1 MAVYL
6 DHNATTPLDL
16 RVLEAMLPY
25 LRDHHGNAS
34 SVHAYGRVARN
45 AIDQAREQVA
55 VLVNAQSSQVVFTGC
70 GTEANNLALKG
81 VAARLAAGRIAVS
94 AVEHASLFGP
104 ARALERQGWIIDTVA
119 VDDQCRVSMASL
131 SEVLSHTPRIVS
143 VMMANNET
151 GTIQDIPAISAQ
163 ARRVGAIMHTDAV
176 QAAGKIPVDFP
187 ASGAHLMSLSAH
199 KLYGPK
205 GVGALIVDKSLE
217 LEPLLHGGGHEMGRR
232 GGTENVAGIVGF
244 GAAAEL
250 ALNELA
256 ARSTHLYKLRDL
268 LETGLRELSG
278 VVIFAAQG
286 CASAMGGRSRHPA
299 SRDTSAS
306 MHVAGRA
313 GMAAERLPNTVLIGV
328 PGIDGESLLM
338 NLDRKGIA
346 VSSGSACA
354 SGSGEPSHV
363 LLAMGV
369 DPDLAR
375 RVIRVSLGQ
384 GNTPEDVLRFTAV
397 LREQIDYLQ
406 ATARSAWN
414 T

>member
-1 MAVYL
+1 VAVYL
-6 DHNATTPLDL
+6 DHNATTPLDP
-16 RVLEAMLPY
+16 RVLEAMMPY
-25 LRDHHGNAS
+25 LRDHYGNAS
-34 SVHAYGRVARN
+34 SVHSYGRLARN
-45 AIDQAREQVA
+45 AVDQAREQVA
-55 VLVNAQSSQVVFTGC
+55 ALVNAQSAQVVFTGC
-70 GTEANNLALKG
+70 GTESNNLALKG
-81 VAARLAAGRIAVS
+81 VAARLAAGRVAVS
-94 AVEHASLFGP
+94 AVEHASLLGP
-104 ARALERQGWIIDTVA
+104 ARALEWQGWIIDTIA
-119 VDDQCRVSMASL
+119 VDDQCRVSSASL
-131 SEVLSHTPRIVS
+131 SEALNHTPQIVS

-151 GTIQDIPAISAQ
+151 GVIQDIPAISAQ

-205 GVGALIVDKSLE
+205 GVGALIVDKTLE

-256 ARSTHLYKLRDL
+256 VRSAHLCRLRGL
-268 LETGLRELSG
+268 LEAGLRELPG

-286 CASAMGGRSRHPA
+286 CASAMG
-299 SRDTSAS
+299 
-306 MHVAGRA
+306 AGRA
-313 GMAAERLPNTVLIGV
+313 EVAAERVERLPNTVLIGA
-328 PGIDGESLLM
+328 PGIDGEALLM
-338 NLDRKGIA
+338 NMDRKGIA

-375 RVIRVSLGQ
+375 RVIRISLGQ
-384 GNTPEDVLRFTAV
+384 GNTPEDVLRFIAV
-397 LREQIDYLQ
+397 LREQIECIR
-406 ATARSAWN
+406 ATAHSAWDM
-414 T
+414 

>member
-1 MAVYL
+1 MPVYL
-6 DHNATTPLDL
+6 DHNATTPLDP
-16 RVLEAMLPY
+16 RVLEAMMPY

-34 SVHAYGRVARN
+34 SVHSYGRLARN
-45 AIDQAREQVA
+45 AVDQAREQVA
-55 VLVNAQSSQVVFTGC
+55 ALVNAQSTQVVFTGC

-81 VAARLAAGRIAVS
+81 VAARLAVGRVAVS
-94 AVEHASLFGP
+94 AVEHASLLGP
-104 ARALERQGWIIDTVA
+104 ARALERQGWIIDTIA

-131 SEVLSHTPRIVS
+131 SEALEDASSDVIKAAPQIVS

-151 GTIQDIPAISAQ
+151 GAIQDIPAISAQ

-250 ALNELA
+250 TLNELA
-256 ARSTHLYKLRDL
+256 VRSAHLRKLRDL
-268 LETGLRELSG
+268 LEAGLRELPG
-278 VVIFAAQG
+278 AVIFAE
-286 CASAMGGRSRHPA
+286 C
-299 SRDTSAS
+299 
-306 MHVAGRA
+306 
-313 GMAAERLPNTVLIGV
+313 AERLPNTVLIGV
-328 PGIDGESLLM
+328 PGIDGEALLM

-369 DPDLAR
+369 DFELAR
-375 RVIRVSLGQ
+375 RVIRISLGQ
-384 GNTPEDVLRFTAV
+384 GNTPEDVLRLIAA
-397 LREQIDYLQ
+397 LCEQIDYLQ
-406 ATARSAWN
+406 AHT
-414 T
+414 

>member
-6 DHNATTPLDL
+6 DHNATTPLDP
-16 RVLEAMLPY
+16 RVLEAMMPY

-34 SVHAYGRVARN
+34 SVHSYGRLARN
-45 AIDQAREQVA
+45 AVDQAREQVA
-55 VLVNAQSSQVVFTGC
+55 ALVNAQSAQVVFTGC

-81 VAARLAAGRIAVS
+81 VAARLAAGRVAVS
-94 AVEHASLFGP
+94 AVEHASLLGP
-104 ARALERQGWIIDTVA
+104 ACALERQGWIIDTIA
-119 VDDQCRVSMASL
+119 VDDQCRISLASL
-131 SEVLSHTPRIVS
+131 SEVLEDASSDVIKAAPQIVS

-151 GTIQDIPAISAQ
+151 GVIQDIPAISAQ

-205 GVGALIVDKSLE
+205 GVGALIVDKTLE

-256 ARSTHLYKLRDL
+256 VRSAHLYRLRDL
-268 LETGLRELSG
+268 LEAGLRELPG
-278 VVIFAAQG
+278 VVIFAE
-286 CASAMGGRSRHPA
+286 R
-299 SRDTSAS
+299 
-306 MHVAGRA
+306 V
-313 GMAAERLPNTVLIGV
+313 ERLPNTVLIGV
-328 PGIDGESLLM
+328 PGIDGEALLM

-369 DPDLAR
+369 DPDVAR

-406 ATARSAWN
+406 AHT
-414 T
+414 

>member
-1 MAVYL
+1 MPVYL

-16 RVLEAMLPY
+16 RVLEAMMPY

-34 SVHAYGRVARN
+34 SVHAYGRTARN

-55 VLVNAQSSQVVFTGC
+55 ALVNAQSTQVVFTGC

-81 VAARLAAGRIAVS
+81 VAARLTAGRVAVS
-94 AVEHASLFGP
+94 AVEHASLLGP
-104 ARALERQGWIIDTVA
+104 ARALERQGWIIDTIA
-119 VDDQCRVSMASL
+119 VDNQCRVSLASL
-131 SEVLSHTPRIVS
+131 SEVLEDASSDVIKAAPQIVS

-151 GTIQDIPAISAQ
+151 GVIQDIPAISAQ

-187 ASGAHLMSLSAH
+187 ASGTHLMSLSAH

-205 GVGALIVDKSLE
+205 GVGALIVDKTLE

-244 GAAAEL
+244 GAAAALALSEL
-250 ALNELA
+250 AV
-256 ARSTHLYKLRDL
+256 RSAHLRKLRDL
-268 LETGLRELSG
+268 LEASLRELSD
-278 VVIFAAQG
+278 VVIFAE
-286 CASAMGGRSRHPA
+286 R
-299 SRDTSAS
+299 
-306 MHVAGRA
+306 V
-313 GMAAERLPNTVLIGV
+313 ERLPNTVLIGV
-328 PGIDGESLLM
+328 PGIDGEALLM

-375 RVIRVSLGQ
+375 RVIRISLGQ
-384 GNTPEDVLRFTAV
+384 GNTPEDVLRLIAA
-397 LREQIDYLQ
+397 LREQVDYLQ
-406 ATARSAWN
+406 ATAHSAWN
-414 T
+414 KG

>member
-6 DHNATTPLDL
+6 DHNATTPLDP

-25 LRDHHGNAS
+25 LRGHHGNAS

-55 VLVNAQSSQVVFTGC
+55 ALVNAQSSQVVFTGC

-81 VAARLAAGRIAVS
+81 VAARLVAGRIAVS
-94 AVEHASLFGP
+94 AVEHASLLGP
-104 ARALERQGWIIDTVA
+104 AHALERQGWIIDAIA

-131 SEVLSHTPRIVS
+131 SEVLEDASSEVIKASPRIVS

-151 GTIQDIPAISAQ
+151 GVIQDIPAISAQ

-256 ARSTHLYKLRDL
+256 ARSAHLYRLRDL
-268 LETGLRELSG
+268 LEAGLRELPG
-278 VVIFAAQG
+278 VVIFAE
-286 CASAMGGRSRHPA
+286 
-299 SRDTSAS
+299 
-306 MHVAGRA
+306 RA
-313 GMAAERLPNTVLIGV
+313 ARLPNTVLIGV
-328 PGIDGESLLM
+328 PGIDGEALLM

-369 DPDLAR
+369 DPGLAR

-384 GNTPEDVLRFTAV
+384 GNTPENVLRFVAV

>member
-1 MAVYL
+1 MPVYL
-6 DHNATTPLDL
+6 DHNATTPLDP
-16 RVLEAMLPY
+16 RVLEAMMPY

-34 SVHAYGRVARN
+34 SVHSYGRLARN
-45 AIDQAREQVA
+45 AVDQAREQVA
-55 VLVNAQSSQVVFTGC
+55 ALVNAQSTQVVFTGC

-81 VAARLAAGRIAVS
+81 VAARLTAGRVAVS
-94 AVEHASLFGP
+94 AVEHASLLGP
-104 ARALERQGWIIDTVA
+104 ARALERQGWIIDAIA

-131 SEVLSHTPRIVS
+131 SEALEDASSDVIKAAPQIVS

-151 GTIQDIPAISAQ
+151 GAIQDIPAISAQ

-256 ARSTHLYKLRDL
+256 VRSAHLRKLRDL
-268 LETGLRELSG
+268 LEAGLRELPG
-278 VVIFAAQG
+278 AVIFAE
-286 CASAMGGRSRHPA
+286 R
-299 SRDTSAS
+299 
-306 MHVAGRA
+306 
-313 GMAAERLPNTVLIGV
+313 AERLPNTVLIGV
-328 PGIDGESLLM
+328 PGIDGEALLM
-338 NLDRKGIA
+338 SLDRKGIA

-369 DPDLAR
+369 DPELAR
-375 RVIRVSLGQ
+375 RVIRISLGQ
-384 GNTPEDVLRFTAV
+384 GNTPEDVLRLTAA
-397 LREQIDYLQ
+397 LREQVDYLQ
-406 ATARSAWN
+406 AHT
-414 T
+414 

>member
-1 MAVYL
+1 M
-6 DHNATTPLDL
+6 
-16 RVLEAMLPY
+16 PY

-55 VLVNAQSSQVVFTGC
+55 VLVNAQAAQVVFTGC

-81 VAARLAAGRIAVS
+81 VAARLTAGRVVVS
-94 AVEHASLFGP
+94 AVEHASLLGP
-104 ARALERQGWIIDTVA
+104 ARALGRQGWRIDVIA
-119 VDDQCRVSMASL
+119 VDDQCRVSLASL
-131 SEVLSHTPRIVS
+131 SEALTDASSDAIKAAPHIVS

-151 GTIQDIPAISAQ
+151 GVIQDIPAISAQ

-250 ALNELA
+250 ALSELA
-256 ARSTHLYKLRDL
+256 VRSAHLRKLRDL
-268 LETGLRELSG
+268 LEAGLRELPG
-278 VVIFAAQG
+278 AVIFAE
-286 CASAMGGRSRHPA
+286 H
-299 SRDTSAS
+299 
-306 MHVAGRA
+306 
-313 GMAAERLPNTVLIGV
+313 AERLPNTVLIGV
-328 PGIDGESLLM
+328 PGIDGEALLM

-354 SGSGEPSHV
+354 SSGGEPSHV

-369 DPDLAR
+369 DPDVAR
-375 RVIRVSLGQ
+375 RVIRISLGQ
-384 GNTPEDVLRFTAV
+384 GNAPEDVLRLTAA
-397 LREQIDYLQ
+397 LREQVDYLQ
-406 ATARSAWN
+406 AHT
-414 T
+414 